1 MNKSK
6 VCQRII
12 EQYKSGDKEV
22 INELPP
28 VIDGMVHS
36 LISKYGK
43 RGDRD
48 ELYQVAWK
56 AIMEAIEKYDPD
68 RNTLFITYAYR
79 GIKWAILNYIKSENK
94 HKTEVNT
101 ELNHTKMIVHLEKPI
116 KSVYTESI
124 HLSDILP
131 GDDNV
136 ERAAILSI
144 MKDELY
150 KSFQNYPPKQ
160 QRILELY
167 FEGKPQ
173 YEIAHEL
180 DITYAYV
187 SKTIHKFFNE
197 EVSKFQN

>member
-68 RNTLFITYAYR
+68 RNTLF
-79 GIKWAILNYIKSENK
+79 SP
-94 HKTEVNT
+94 
-101 ELNHTKMIVHLEKPI
+101 HL
-116 KSVYTESI
+116 
-124 HLSDILP
+124 H
-131 GDDNV
+131 
-136 ERAAILSI
+136 
-144 MKDELY
+144 
-150 KSFQNYPPKQ
+150 
-160 QRILELY
+160 
-167 FEGKPQ
+167 
-173 YEIAHEL
+173 
-180 DITYAYV
+180 
-187 SKTIHKFFNE
+187 
-197 EVSKFQN
+197 